1 MASLPEQRPCLDFCI
16 FIQRH
21 DIIQRVLH
29 LFAIK
34 RTAFSCCS
42 FCREGFHLSTPL
54 FTGQITPAEEKNNLS
69 HPGKVLLSLPTRV
82 FSLIFKNVFDEDVQ
96 ALRGDVTRLHGVAVP
111 LAVALPAIAI
121 ATTASAVTT
130 IAAEAAEPGVVLD
143 ELEEE
148 EVLHALEADRPESRQ
163 AEEELGEPARLV
175 LVVGAAVLLE
185 GGVDLLAVALDLE
198 GGLLLEALRVRVEED
213 DGAQAAQ
220 LGLVLN
226 GGGENNVAEEKSVIK
241 YSSKYTG

>member
-1 MASLPEQRPCLDFCI
+1 M
-16 FIQRH
+16 
-21 DIIQRVLH
+21 
-29 LFAIK
+29 
-34 RTAFSCCS
+34 
-42 FCREGFHLSTPL
+42 STPL
-54 FTGQITPAEEKNNLS
+54 FTGQITPAEEKNDLS

-148 EVLHALEADRPESRQ
+148 EVLHALEADRPEGGQS
-163 AEEELGEPARLV
+163 EEEFGESAGLV
-175 LVVGAAVLLE
+175 LVVGAAVLLQ
-185 GGVDLLAVALDLE
+185 GGVDLLAEALDLE
-198 GGLLLEALRVRVEED
+198 GGLLLEALGVGVEQD
-213 DGAQAAQ
+213 DCTEASK
-220 LGLVLN
+220 LGLVLQ
-226 GGGENNVAEEKSVIK
+226 GQRVTAVFF
-241 YSSKYTG
+241 